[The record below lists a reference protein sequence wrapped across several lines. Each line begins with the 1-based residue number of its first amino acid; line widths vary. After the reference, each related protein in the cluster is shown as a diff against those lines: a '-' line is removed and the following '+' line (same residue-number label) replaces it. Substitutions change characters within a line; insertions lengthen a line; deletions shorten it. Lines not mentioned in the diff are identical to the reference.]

1 MADASEMRDKVAI
14 IGAGYTDFTKNS
26 GKSTLGL
33 ALDAGYKAIQD
44 AGIQVTDINGL
55 ASYSTSDSTL
65 VYVVAEALG
74 IEDTSFYLDHL
85 GGGSASQT
93 TIAAATSAIHA
104 GLADY
109 VLCYRALNS
118 RSGMRMG
125 GTGRTPNAGGQFQ
138 FQAPYGMY
146 APGQGTAMATRMHMH
161 KYGTTKDQ
169 LGHIAVTS
177 RKHACMNERAMMRQ
191 PISLEDYHN
200 GRMISDPLNLYDYCL
215 ETDGSCAFVLT
226 TAERARDSRHKPVYI
241 SGVGYGPGRTIQSRE
256 WNDPTE
262 SGGKFIAP
270 RLFGMAGLTQ
280 KDVDVACLYDAFT
293 YFLLL
298 QLEDYGFCKKGEGGP
313 FAASGALELDGELP
327 TNPHGGHLSEG
338 YIHGYN
344 HVLSGV
350 EQLRGMA
357 GDRQVKD
364 AHVALVTG
372 APGGS
377 GIGIP
382 PQCNALLLRS

>member
-1 MADASEMRDKVAI
+1 MADASNLRDKVAI
-14 IGAGYTDFTKNS
+14 VGAGHTEFSKNS
-26 GKSTLGL
+26 GVTTLSL
-33 ALDAGYKAIQD
+33 ALEAGHKAIMDAGLK
-44 AGIQVTDINGL
+44 VTDINGL
-55 ASYSTSDSTL
+55 ASYSTADSTL

-74 IEDTSFYLDHL
+74 IEDTSYFVDHL
-85 GGGSASQT
+85 GGGSASQS
-93 TIAAATSAIHA
+93 TISAATMALHA
-104 GLADY
+104 GVADY

-146 APGQGTAMATRMHMH
+146 APGQGTAMATRMHMQ

-177 RKHACMNERAMMRQ
+177 RKHAAMNERAMMRKE
-191 PISLEDYHN
+191 ITLEDYHAS
-200 GRMISDPLNLYDYCL
+200 RVISEPLNLLDYCL

-226 TAERARDSRHKPVYI
+226 TADRAKDRPHKPVYI
-241 SGVGYGPGRTIQSRE
+241 SGVGYGPGRTLQSRA

-270 RLFGMAGLTQ
+270 RLFGMAGLTP

-298 QLEDYGFCKKGEGGP
+298 QLEDYGFCAKGEGGP
-313 FAASGALELDGELP
+313 FAASGALGLDGELP
-327 TNPHGGHLSEG
+327 TNPHGGHLSEA

-344 HVLSGV
+344 HILSAV
-350 EQLRGMA
+350 EQLRGHA
-357 GDRQVKD
+357 GQRQVRD
-364 AHVALVTG
+364 AEVAIVTG

-382 PQCNALLLRS
+382 PQSNALLLRN